1 MLNKRLREL
10 RDFTQQRLFKK
21 YRHDWTFDFVGEF
34 KGKNLSLE
42 KRAALAFKISCEA
55 LEPIVFPDEKIS
67 FVRTVNN
74 VPAYYEPKE
83 AKKTLGVEKD
93 AVLHPLNNLTINWE
107 KLLNEGL
114 SGRLELCRE
123 KLSKTKDKQKRDF
136 LEAAVIVI
144 EAVANL
150 AERYEAAAEAA
161 GNHSVAESFRRVP
174 LYGAKTLQEAMQ
186 SIRLMSALLYY
197 AGCAHIG
204 LGRMDQYLYPFY
216 LRDLQRKTLTKE
228 QARDLFAEFFISFN
242 RDSDTYFGVQQGDNG
257 QTVMLGGCDGEG
269 NPAVNELTYLM
280 MEVSKDLKLI
290 DPKINLRIDR
300 NTPDDLLKTACMLTE
315 CGLGFPQ
322 YSNDEVV
329 IPALVKNGYSLEDA
343 RNYTVAACWEFV
355 IPSKGVEIVNKSA
368 VSFPYAVHR
377 AFKLAVKL
385 PLFSKFLFRQLI
397 KWDMWRQIRHIQKV
411 CDIHFLPCPLGCLF
425 VDGALEQAREVE
437 FASKY
442 HHVGIHGA
450 GSSNAADMMT
460 AIEYFADNYPHAK
473 LKELYRATKKNFCG
487 YEELKAFLKTKLPK
501 LGNNDAVS
509 NRNLKFLFDSFALA
523 AEMIS
528 TRRSRIRPGSGSA
541 MFYILLTQ
549 PVSADLPY
557 IGASEDGRG
566 AGEPLSA
573 SLAPAHGVKING
585 VLSVLK
591 SFAGIDYSRIVN
603 GGPITIELS
612 PTIFK
617 YDEGISKLVNLIK
630 YFVHVGNQQLQLN
643 VLDAAVLEDAMA
655 HPENHRN
662 LIVRVWGWSGY
673 FTELAPEYQ
682 RHVLNRHKY
691 TL

>member
-83 AKKTLGVEKD
+83 VKKALGVEKD

-322 YSNDEVV
+322 YSSELIKIAQEKGWAYICWATDIGNNIPKKLSQKLGAHALENFVMYALPLNDE
-329 IPALVKNGYSLEDA
+329 
-343 RNYTVAACWEFV
+343 
-355 IPSKGVEIVNKSA
+355 
-368 VSFPYAVHR
+368 
-377 AFKLAVKL
+377 
-385 PLFSKFLFRQLI
+385 
-397 KWDMWRQIRHIQKV
+397 
-411 CDIHFLPCPLGCLF
+411 
-425 VDGALEQAREVE
+425 
-437 FASKY
+437 
-442 HHVGIHGA
+442 
-450 GSSNAADMMT
+450 
-460 AIEYFADNYPHAK
+460 
-473 LKELYRATKKNFCG
+473 
-487 YEELKAFLKTKLPK
+487 
-501 LGNNDAVS
+501 
-509 NRNLKFLFDSFALA
+509 
-523 AEMIS
+523 
-528 TRRSRIRPGSGSA
+528 
-541 MFYILLTQ
+541 
-549 PVSADLPY
+549 
-557 IGASEDGRG
+557 
-566 AGEPLSA
+566 
-573 SLAPAHGVKING
+573 
-585 VLSVLK
+585 
-591 SFAGIDYSRIVN
+591 
-603 GGPITIELS
+603 
-612 PTIFK
+612 
-617 YDEGISKLVNLIK
+617 
-630 YFVHVGNQQLQLN
+630 
-643 VLDAAVLEDAMA
+643 
-655 HPENHRN
+655 
-662 LIVRVWGWSGY
+662 
-673 FTELAPEYQ
+673 
-682 RHVLNRHKY
+682 
-691 TL
+691 

>member
-83 AKKTLGVEKD
+83 AKKALGVEKD

-161 GNHSVAESFRRVP
+161 GNHSVAESFRQVP

-280 MEVSKDLKLI
+280 M
-290 DPKINLRIDR
+290 
-300 NTPDDLLKTACMLTE
+300 
-315 CGLGFPQ
+315 
-322 YSNDEVV
+322 
-329 IPALVKNGYSLEDA
+329 
-343 RNYTVAACWEFV
+343 
-355 IPSKGVEIVNKSA
+355 
-368 VSFPYAVHR
+368 
-377 AFKLAVKL
+377 
-385 PLFSKFLFRQLI
+385 
-397 KWDMWRQIRHIQKV
+397 
-411 CDIHFLPCPLGCLF
+411 
-425 VDGALEQAREVE
+425 
-437 FASKY
+437 
-442 HHVGIHGA
+442 
-450 GSSNAADMMT
+450 
-460 AIEYFADNYPHAK
+460 
-473 LKELYRATKKNFCG
+473 
-487 YEELKAFLKTKLPK
+487 
-501 LGNNDAVS
+501 
-509 NRNLKFLFDSFALA
+509 
-523 AEMIS
+523 
-528 TRRSRIRPGSGSA
+528 
-541 MFYILLTQ
+541 
-549 PVSADLPY
+549 
-557 IGASEDGRG
+557 
-566 AGEPLSA
+566 
-573 SLAPAHGVKING
+573 
-585 VLSVLK
+585 
-591 SFAGIDYSRIVN
+591 
-603 GGPITIELS
+603 
-612 PTIFK
+612 
-617 YDEGISKLVNLIK
+617 
-630 YFVHVGNQQLQLN
+630 
-643 VLDAAVLEDAMA
+643 
-655 HPENHRN
+655 
-662 LIVRVWGWSGY
+662 
-673 FTELAPEYQ
+673 
-682 RHVLNRHKY
+682 
-691 TL
+691 